1 MMAEE
6 NTTTQA
12 PSKPDTQPP
21 AQKRFPIA
29 LALVPIT
36 PVPFT
41 DDQKGLW
48 AWGRLAVYGAG
59 AALVWKKSPALGKV
73 LAGAAGLSLV
83 TSLAGSIQQ

>member
-1 MMAEE
+1 MAEE
-6 NTTTQA
+6 TTTTQTSQPA
-12 PSKPDTQPP
+12 PP
-21 AQKRFPIA
+21 APPKKNFPVA

-48 AWGRLAVYGAG
+48 AWGRLALYGG
-59 AALVWKKSPALGKV
+59 SSALVWRKSPAMGKV
-73 LAGAAGLSLV
+73 LAAAAGLSLV